1 MGPNVLT
8 VLRALL
14 LVISFAK
21 EAFSVSWSA
30 EEEEVTLG
38 FDILKMNSV

>member
-8 VLRALL
+8 LRALL
-14 LVISFAK
+14 LVISLAK